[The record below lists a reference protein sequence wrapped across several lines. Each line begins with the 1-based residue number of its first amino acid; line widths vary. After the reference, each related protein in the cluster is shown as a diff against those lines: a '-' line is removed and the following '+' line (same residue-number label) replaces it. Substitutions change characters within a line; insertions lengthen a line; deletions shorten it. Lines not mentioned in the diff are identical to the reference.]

1 MAHSARTTDTAP
13 DARLVMA
20 LEAAARHE
28 PCGRVRARLLAVR
41 YLLAGHSPDEAAGVF
56 GLSRSSLYRLR
67 AQFAAGGIEALRDR
81 PRSGAPQRLA
91 HRHEAAF
98 LARLHAGPPRSSG
111 LAAWRGEDLRALLA
125 REFGAHYS
133 LSGVY
138 ALLHRLGQSDLVPRP
153 QHPDADPSA
162 QAAFIKKSASRYRPR
177 AARAS

>member
-1 MAHSARTTDTAP
+1 MARSVMIRAAR
-13 DARLVMA
+13 DAQAAAA

-41 YLLAGHSPDEAAGVF
+41 YLLAGHSPDEAADIF

-67 AQFAAGGIEALRDR
+67 TRFAAGGIEALRDR

-91 HRHEAAF
+91 RRHEAAF

-111 LAAWRGEDLRALLA
+111 LAAWRGRDLRALLA

-138 ALLHRLGQSDLVPRP
+138 ALLHRLGPSDLVPRP
-153 QHPDADPSA
+153 QHPDAEPSA
-162 QAAFIKKSASRYRPR
+162 QAAFNKKSVPRHRPR